1 MVMDVQRPFT
11 LQDIYRFFQT
21 PQVIFLNQEL
31 TVCYLL
37 SILIKGDSYG
47 TEFVQ
52 ALRRDYP
59 GYRLSD
65 TILQSAL
72 RFLEKEAIVTSYWK
86 KPEKRGRPRR
96 MYQLCPAAQHRAEEL
111 AKLWLH
117 YVATHPVEHPEQRAA
132 MMTTPAPAHS

>member
-1 MVMDVQRPFT
+1 MDAQRPFT

-37 SILIKGDSYG
+37 SILVNGDSYG

-52 ALRRDYP
+52 VLRQNYP

-65 TILQSAL
+65 TILQSSL

-96 MYQLCPAAQHRAEEL
+96 MYQLCPAAHRRAEEFS
-111 AKLWLH
+111 KLWHH
-117 YVATHPVEHPEQRAA
+117 YVVTHPPENSVRRAA
-132 MMTTPAPAHS
+132 VANS

>member
-1 MVMDVQRPFT
+1 MDAQRSFT

-21 PQVIFLNQEL
+21 PQIVFLNQEL

-37 SILIKGDSYG
+37 SILVQNESYG

-52 ALRRDYP
+52 LLKQNYP

-65 TILQSAL
+65 TILQSSL
-72 RFLEKEAIVTSYWK
+72 RFLEKEGIVSSYWK

-96 MYQLCPAAQHRAEEL
+96 MYQLIPTAQPRAEEF
-111 AKLWLH
+111 AKLWQD
-117 YVATHPVEHPEQRAA
+117 YIATHAIALSEA
-132 MMTTPAPAHS
+132 

>member
-1 MVMDVQRPFT
+1 MDAQRPFT

-21 PQVIFLNQEL
+21 PQVIFLNQQL

-37 SILIKGDSYG
+37 SILVESDSYG

-52 ALRRDYP
+52 SLKQNYP

-65 TILQSAL
+65 TILQSSL
-72 RFLEKEAIVTSYWK
+72 RFLEKEGLVSSYWK

-96 MYQLCPAAQHRAEEL
+96 MYQLSSSARPQAEEL
-111 AKLWLH
+111 SKLWRD
-117 YVATHPVEHPEQRAA
+117 YVLNHPIATGD
-132 MMTTPAPAHS
+132 S

>member
-1 MVMDVQRPFT
+1 MDAQRPFT

-21 PQVIFLNQEL
+21 PQVIFLNQQL

-37 SILIKGDSYG
+37 SILVESDSYG

-52 ALRRDYP
+52 SLKQNYP

-65 TILQSAL
+65 TILQSSL
-72 RFLEKEAIVTSYWK
+72 RFLEKEGLVSSYWK

-96 MYQLCPAAQHRAEEL
+96 MYQLSSSARPQAEEL
-111 AKLWLH
+111 SKLWRD
-117 YVATHPVEHPEQRAA
+117 YVLNHPIKTAN
-132 MMTTPAPAHS
+132 S

>member
-1 MVMDVQRPFT
+1 MDAQRPFT

-21 PQVIFLNQEL
+21 PQVIFLNQQL

-37 SILIKGDSYG
+37 SILVESDSYG

-52 ALRRDYP
+52 SLKQNYP

-65 TILQSAL
+65 TILQSSL
-72 RFLEKEAIVTSYWK
+72 RFLEKEGLVSSYWK

-96 MYQLCPAAQHRAEEL
+96 MYQLSSSARPQAEEL
-111 AKLWLH
+111 SKLWRD
-117 YVATHPVEHPEQRAA
+117 YVLNHPIKTGDA
-132 MMTTPAPAHS
+132 

>member
-1 MVMDVQRPFT
+1 MDIQTMDAQRPFT

-21 PQVIFLNQEL
+21 PQVIFLNQQL

-37 SILIKGDSYG
+37 SILVESDSYG

-52 ALRRDYP
+52 SLKQNYP

-65 TILQSAL
+65 TILQSSL
-72 RFLEKEAIVTSYWK
+72 RFLEKEGLVSSYWK

-96 MYQLCPAAQHRAEEL
+96 MYQLSSSARPQAEEL
-111 AKLWLH
+111 STLWRE
-117 YVATHPVEHPEQRAA
+117 YVLNHPIE
-132 MMTTPAPAHS
+132 TGDS